1 MSKILRRPMFRG
13 GPVNS
18 EGTGITSGLD
28 EGYATGGRVG
38 YQRAGFV
45 GDSGDYTYD
54 LFGKEFEKGVD
65 LYSLSENQQPNIY
78 TDLLEPGTIEKR
90 QQEAIEKLAEQKKDY
105 GKFLSSPPG
114 GIYPIGEKAIRP
126 DSTKKFLVDQ
136 ARIRSDYAESQ
147 EGQKKIRENLLA
159 QQKKQAQIIL
169 DNPKLAPDKVA
180 AAKQILSITNKNTDT
195 YTDTGKD
202 QNEISMDD
210 VEARTEKYAKLL
222 GYDKAK
228 TQSIY
233 DAMLAASPAF
243 FKGRS
248 FGETASGVLEAVNKS
263 GAFDKPTN
271 IKQAAAQ
278 LAIQREILMDKAKA
292 EAAAKMAELGYKKPG
307 TLGERYTAYVKG
319 GTEREM
325 AKEFSVRETYGDA
338 YKPYQYNPDTA
349 KPGEVYRIPLDP
361 KNPKGP
367 QQYVIILDPNKKGLG
382 YEFKPIL

>member
-18 EGTGITSGLD
+18 EGTGITSGLN

-65 LYSLSENQQPNIY
+65 LYSLSESQKPNIY
-78 TDLLEPGTIEKR
+78 TDLLESGTIEKR

-136 ARIRSDYAESQ
+136 AQIRSDYAGSQ
-147 EGQKKIRENLLA
+147 EGQKRIRENLLA

-169 DNPKLAPDKVA
+169 ANPKLAPDKVA
-180 AAKQILSITNKNTDT
+180 TAKQILGITNEGIDIDTDIE
-195 YTDTGKD
+195 KD

-278 LAIQREILMDKAKA
+278 LSIQREILMDKAKA
-292 EAAAKMAELGYKKPG
+292 EAAAKMAELGYKKPS
-307 TLGERYTAYVKG
+307 TLSDFYNANLKANQPV
-319 GTEREM
+319 TE
-325 AKEFSVRETYGDA
+325 AKENAVRAKYGDSYREGVDLSKVKPKMGEI
-338 YKPYQYNPDTA
+338 YK
-349 KPGEVYRIPLDP
+349 IP
-361 KNPKGP
+361 KNAADPKGP
-367 QQYVIILDPNKKGLG
+367 TMFIEINGQPPLG
-382 YEFKPIL
+382 YKILIG

>member
-18 EGTGITSGLD
+18 EGTGITFGLN

-38 YQRAGFV
+38 YADGPDMYGV
-45 GDSGDYTYD
+45 GNDYYDPVPSFTKDFGVSIYDPIKELEKEKSRIKSSFEPSGYYD
-54 LFGKEFEKGVD
+54 ESGMTPTVPGKEPSRKELEF
-65 LYSLSENQQPNIY
+65 LSPTGQ
-78 TDLLEPGTIEKR
+78 
-90 QQEAIEKLAEQKKDY
+90 A
-105 GKFLSSPPG
+105 KFLEEG
-114 GIYPIGEKAIRP
+114 K
-126 DSTKKFLVDQ
+126 TK
-136 ARIRSDYAESQ
+136 RESQ
-147 EGQKKIRENLLA
+147 IQNVIAASQNLTELQRKNLL
-159 QQKKQAQIIL
+159 KYY
-169 DNPKLAPDKVA
+169 N
-180 AAKQILSITNKNTDT
+180 ITPAELTKFTKPIEGGYMGADT
-195 YTDTGKD
+195 GTGTGKD

-278 LAIQREILMDKAKA
+278 LAIQREILIDKAKS
-292 EAAAKMAELGYKKPG
+292 EATAKMAELGYKKPG

-319 GTEREM
+319 GTDPEM
-325 AKEFSVRETYGDA
+325 AKEFAVRETHGDA

-349 KPGEVYRIPLDP
+349 KPGEIYKIPKDP

-367 QQYVIILDPNKKGLG
+367 QQYVIILDPKKKGLG
-382 YEFKPIL
+382 YEFKPLI

>member
-18 EGTGITSGLD
+18 EGTGITSGLN

-38 YQRAGFV
+38 YQTAGLVEDYYDPISSFTQDF
-45 GDSGDYTYD
+45 GLPINDPKIQLEKEKSRIKSSFEPSGYYD
-54 LFGKEFEKGVD
+54 ESGMTPMVPGKQPSRKELEFLLPTGQTKFIEEGTTKR
-65 LYSLSENQQPNIY
+65 ENQI
-78 TDLLEPGTIEKR
+78 
-90 QQEAIEKLAEQKKDY
+90 QKV
-105 GKFLSSPPG
+105 
-114 GIYPIGEKAIRP
+114 IA
-126 DSTKKFLVDQ
+126 
-136 ARIRSDYAESQ
+136 ASQ
-147 EGQKKIRENLLA
+147 NLTELQRKNLL
-159 QQKKQAQIIL
+159 KYY
-169 DNPKLAPDKVA
+169 N
-180 AAKQILSITNKNTDT
+180 ITPAELTKFTKPIEGGYTGADT
-195 YTDTGKD
+195 GTGTGKD

-278 LAIQREILMDKAKA
+278 LAVQREILMDKAKA
-292 EAAAKMAELGYKKPG
+292 EAAAKMAELGYKKPSTLSDFYNANLKANQPATEAKENAVRAKYG
-307 TLGERYTAYVKG
+307 DSYREGVTFDKSTAKLGEI
-319 GTEREM
+319 
-325 AKEFSVRETYGDA
+325 
-338 YKPYQYNPDTA
+338 YK
-349 KPGEVYRIPLDP
+349 VP
-361 KNPKGP
+361 KNTADPKGP
-367 QQYVIILDPNKKGLG
+367 AMFIEINGQPPLG
-382 YEFKPIL
+382 YKILIG

>member
-18 EGTGITSGLD
+18 EGTGITFGLN

-38 YQRAGFV
+38 YQTAGLVEDYYDPISSFTQDF
-45 GDSGDYTYD
+45 GLPINDPKIELEKEKSRIKSSLEPSSGYPDESGMTPMVP
-54 LFGKEFEKGVD
+54 GKQPSRKELEFLLPTGQTKFIEEGTTKRENQIQNVIAA
-65 LYSLSENQQPNIY
+65 SQNLSELQR
-78 TDLLEPGTIEKR
+78 K
-90 QQEAIEKLAEQKKDY
+90 
-105 GKFLSSPPG
+105 
-114 GIYPIGEKAIRP
+114 
-126 DSTKKFLVDQ
+126 
-136 ARIRSDYAESQ
+136 
-147 EGQKKIRENLLA
+147 NLL
-159 QQKKQAQIIL
+159 KYY
-169 DNPKLAPDKVA
+169 N
-180 AAKQILSITNKNTDT
+180 ITPAELTKFTKPIEGGYTGTDT
-195 YTDTGKD
+195 GIGTSTGKD

-278 LAIQREILMDKAKA
+278 LSIQREILMDKAKA
-292 EAAAKMAELGYKKPG
+292 EASAKMAELGYKKPSS
-307 TLGERYTAYVKG
+307 LSDFYNANLKANQPV
-319 GTEREM
+319 TE
-325 AKEFSVRETYGDA
+325 AKENAVRAKYGDS
-338 YKPYQYNPDTA
+338 YREGVPFNKSTA
-349 KPGEVYRIPLDP
+349 KMGEIYKVP
-361 KNPKGP
+361 KNTADPKGP
-367 QQYVIILDPNKKGLG
+367 AMFIEINGQPPLG
-382 YEFKPIL
+382 YKILIG

>member
-18 EGTGITSGLD
+18 EGTGITSGLN

-38 YQRAGFV
+38 YADGPSMFGVGYEPSSDVSSQQQKYNEFMKEYGGGEYFEPGATTDIYGKYVSGLEEKTKPAGFFEFATSALNPFKSTYGGVSRYGQQKDVEYATSDV
-45 GDSGDYTYD
+45 GKQAIMSDI
-54 LFGKEFEKGVD
+54 EK
-65 LYSLSENQQPNIY
+65 
-78 TDLLEPGTIEKR
+78 KR
-90 QQEAIEKLAEQKKDY
+90 QQ
-105 GKFLSSPPG
+105 
-114 GIYPIGEKAIRP
+114 
-126 DSTKKFLVDQ
+126 
-136 ARIRSDYAESQ
+136 
-147 EGQKKIRENLLA
+147 
-159 QQKKQAQIIL
+159 QAQIIL
-169 DNPKLAPDKVA
+169 ANPKLAPDKVT
-180 AAKQILSITNKNTDT
+180 AAKQILGITDESTGAGT
-195 YTDTGKD
+195 GTGKD

-278 LAIQREILMDKAKA
+278 LSIQREILMDKAKA
-292 EAAAKMAELGYKKPG
+292 EASAKMAELGYKKPSS
-307 TLGERYTAYVKG
+307 LSDFYNANLKANQPV
-319 GTEREM
+319 TE
-325 AKEFSVRETYGDA
+325 AKENAVRAKYGDS
-338 YKPYQYNPDTA
+338 YREGVPFSKSTA
-349 KPGEVYRIPLDP
+349 KMGEIYKVP
-361 KNPKGP
+361 KNTADPKGP
-367 QQYVIILDPNKKGLG
+367 AMFIEINGQPPLG
-382 YEFKPIL
+382 YKILIG

>member
-18 EGTGITSGLD
+18 EGTGITSGLN

-38 YQRAGFV
+38 YQTAGLVEDYYDPISSFTQDF
-45 GDSGDYTYD
+45 GLPINDPKIELEKEKSRIKSSFEPSGYYD
-54 LFGKEFEKGVD
+54 ESGMTPMVPGKQPSRKELEFLLPTGQTKFIEEGTTKRENQIQNVIAA
-65 LYSLSENQQPNIY
+65 SQNLSELQR
-78 TDLLEPGTIEKR
+78 K
-90 QQEAIEKLAEQKKDY
+90 
-105 GKFLSSPPG
+105 
-114 GIYPIGEKAIRP
+114 
-126 DSTKKFLVDQ
+126 
-136 ARIRSDYAESQ
+136 
-147 EGQKKIRENLLA
+147 NLL
-159 QQKKQAQIIL
+159 KYY
-169 DNPKLAPDKVA
+169 N
-180 AAKQILSITNKNTDT
+180 ITPAELTKFTQPAGSTGNE
-195 YTDTGKD
+195 YTGTSTGKD

-278 LAIQREILMDKAKA
+278 LSIQREILMDKAKA
-292 EAAAKMAELGYKKPG
+292 EASAKMAELGYKKPSS
-307 TLGERYTAYVKG
+307 LSDFYNANLKANQPV
-319 GTEREM
+319 TE
-325 AKEFSVRETYGDA
+325 AKENAVRAKYGDS
-338 YKPYQYNPDTA
+338 YREGVPFSKSTA
-349 KPGEVYRIPLDP
+349 KMGEIYKVP
-361 KNPKGP
+361 KNTADPKGP
-367 QQYVIILDPNKKGLG
+367 AMFIEINGQPPLG
-382 YEFKPIL
+382 YKILIG

>member
-38 YQRAGFV
+38 YQTAGLVEDYYDPVPSFTKDFGV
-45 GDSGDYTYD
+45 SIYDPVKELEKEKSRIKSSFEPSGYYD
-54 LFGKEFEKGVD
+54 ESGMTPTVPGKEPSRKELEF
-65 LYSLSENQQPNIY
+65 LSPTGQ
-78 TDLLEPGTIEKR
+78 T
-90 QQEAIEKLAEQKKDY
+90 
-105 GKFLSSPPG
+105 KFLEEG
-114 GIYPIGEKAIRP
+114 K
-126 DSTKKFLVDQ
+126 TK
-136 ARIRSDYAESQ
+136 R
-147 EGQKKIRENLLA
+147 EGQIQNVIAASQNLTELQRKNLL
-159 QQKKQAQIIL
+159 KYY
-169 DNPKLAPDKVA
+169 N
-180 AAKQILSITNKNTDT
+180 ITPAELTKFTKPIEGGYTGADT
-195 YTDTGKD
+195 GTGTGKD

-278 LAIQREILMDKAKA
+278 LSIQREILMDKAKA
-292 EAAAKMAELGYKKPG
+292 EAAAKMAELGYKKPSTLSDFYNANLKANQPATEAKENAVRAKYG
-307 TLGERYTAYVKG
+307 DSYREGVPFNKSTAKLGEI
-319 GTEREM
+319 
-325 AKEFSVRETYGDA
+325 
-338 YKPYQYNPDTA
+338 YK
-349 KPGEVYRIPLDP
+349 VP
-361 KNPKGP
+361 KNTADPKGP
-367 QQYVIILDPNKKGLG
+367 AMFIEINGQPPLG
-382 YEFKPIL
+382 YKILIG

>member
-45 GDSGDYTYD
+45 GDSGDYTYEPSQSVLSEQEKFFGSKDD
-54 LFGKEFEKGVD
+54 LLNRQTPDIYKEHLGSLEDKSTYGFFDVVGKALNPFKTSMYSALRPTEEMSKKQQELKFATSPAGKENIISDIERQK
-65 LYSLSENQQPNIY
+65 QQ
-78 TDLLEPGTIEKR
+78 R
-90 QQEAIEKLAEQKKDY
+90 AEQIMRD
-105 GKFLSSPPG
+105 P
-114 GIYPIGEKAIRP
+114 KASKYDKELASVYIRP
-126 DSTKKFLVDQ
+126 DGGETVTKK
-136 ARIRSDYAESQ
+136 
-147 EGQKKIRENLLA
+147 
-159 QQKKQAQIIL
+159 
-169 DNPKLAPDKVA
+169 
-180 AAKQILSITNKNTDT
+180 
-195 YTDTGKD
+195 
-202 QNEISMDD
+202 EIGDISLDD
-210 VEARTEKYAKLL
+210 VDARTEKYAKLL

-278 LAIQREILMDKAKA
+278 LAIQREILIDKAKS
-292 EAAAKMAELGYKKPG
+292 EATAKMAELGYKKPG

-319 GTEREM
+319 GTDPEM
-325 AKEFSVRETYGDA
+325 AKEFSIREAYGDA
-338 YKPYQYNPDTA
+338 YKPYEYQY
-349 KPGEVYRIPLDP
+349 GSPLVKKGDIYKV
-361 KNPKGP
+361 KNPKGGTI
-367 QQYVIILDPNKKGLG
+367 YIEILDPKSNRPGIG
-382 YEFKPIL
+382 YKQLL